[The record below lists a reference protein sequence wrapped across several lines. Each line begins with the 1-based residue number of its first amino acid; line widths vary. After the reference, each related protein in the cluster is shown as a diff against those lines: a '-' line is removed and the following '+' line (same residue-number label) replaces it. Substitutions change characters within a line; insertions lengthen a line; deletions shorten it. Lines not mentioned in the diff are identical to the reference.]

1 MVAIH
6 KLLLCT
12 GLQPDFVL
20 QDDITSQLMYYMY
33 YHDIGME
40 DRKVKT
46 AVQ

>member
-20 QDDITSQLMYYMY
+20 QDDITSQLMYY